1 MTCHTDEGSS
11 INDVTALGGGGQ
23 GFCYDR
29 TKALF
34 LKKRFDGGRG
44 DTNCPKLRDFI
55 YEPPLMSILT
65 DKEIY

>member
-34 LKKRFDGGRG
+34 LKSVLMGGEG
-44 DTNCPKLRDFI
+44 SQIVQNCVTSFMNH
-55 YEPPLMSILT
+55 PL
-65 DKEIY
+65 